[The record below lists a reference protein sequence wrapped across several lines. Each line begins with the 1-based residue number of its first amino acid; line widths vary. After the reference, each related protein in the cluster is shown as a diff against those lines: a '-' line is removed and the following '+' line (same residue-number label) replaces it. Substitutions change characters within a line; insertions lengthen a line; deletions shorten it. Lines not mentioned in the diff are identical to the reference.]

1 MKAIESFTVAVKLP
15 PELGFLS
22 HLAANLRWCW
32 DTPTQEL
39 FASIDPAA
47 WAARHDPVRLLVE
60 CDPGRLEHLGRDR
73 DFVGRAEAAMASLQ
87 GYLESRA
94 WFQDHGDPALGRVAY
109 FSPEFGITE
118 ALAQYSGGLGVL
130 AGDHLKASSDL
141 GLPLIGVGLLYRY
154 GYFHQGLDPR
164 GWQTESYPP
173 QDPHALALSQVVMDP
188 IDIKIGPV
196 SLGAQL
202 WRADVGRVRLY
213 LLDSDIPANPA
224 NLRSVTDRLYGGD
237 IEHRLV
243 QEILLGMGGV
253 RALQAAGETATVFHS
268 NEGHAGF
275 LGLER
280 IRDLVQRHSMSF
292 EEALEATRAGTVFTT
307 HTPVPAGIDRF
318 PVELMEK
325 YFSGWAGECGISMAQ
340 FMELGHFPDED
351 YSAPFNMAVMGL
363 RLAGS
368 ANGVSRLHGSVS
380 REMFAPLWGGLDADE
395 VPIGSVTNGV
405 HAPSWVSSEMAGVLD
420 DVIGQSWADSSPGGW
435 DGVGDMDEQVLWQVR
450 QTGRAH
456 LVDFVRARLGAD
468 GDEILDPD
476 TLTIGFARRFATY
489 KRATL
494 LLSDP
499 DRLRR
504 LITEPE
510 RRVQFVFAGKA
521 HPADDEGKEMI
532 RRISDFAIEA
542 GVSSQFVFI
551 PDYDIAVARALY
563 QGCDVWLNTPRR
575 PMEACGTS
583 GEKAALNGSLNLSV
597 LDGWWAEYFDGTN
610 GWAVPTAGYSADLE
624 GRDATEAETLFR
636 ILENQVVPAFYDT
649 TAPGQGPPAWLKLVK
664 ASLVSLGPKVSAA
677 RMVKDY
683 TAGLYRPAARR
694 AEDLAADDFRRA
706 RDLAAWKSGIIPT
719 WANVEVV
726 RVSAARAPLDP
737 QGPLHLTA
745 WVDLAGL
752 VPEEVRVEAVHGPVD
767 ADGEIANPTVVVME
781 LAPDPVECSKGTAFG
796 VEIEPSQAG
805 PYGYTVRAR
814 PSNPDLGC
822 PAEAGLAPRFL
833 AGT

>member
-1 MKAIESFTVAVKLP
+1 
-15 PELGFLS
+15 
-22 HLAANLRWCW
+22 
-32 DTPTQEL
+32 
-39 FASIDPAA
+39 
-47 WAARHDPVRLLVE
+47 
-60 CDPGRLEHLGRDR
+60 
-73 DFVGRAEAAMASLQ
+73 
-87 GYLESRA
+87 
-94 WFQDHGDPALGRVAY
+94 
-109 FSPEFGITE
+109 
-118 ALAQYSGGLGVL
+118 
-130 AGDHLKASSDL
+130 
-141 GLPLIGVGLLYRY
+141 
-154 GYFHQGLDPR
+154 
-164 GWQTESYPP
+164 
-173 QDPHALALSQVVMDP
+173 
-188 IDIKIGPV
+188 
-196 SLGAQL
+196 GAQL

-213 LLDSDIPANPA
+213 LLDSDIPTNPA
-224 NLRSVTDRLYGGD
+224 DLRSVTDRLYGGD

-253 RALQAAGETATVFHS
+253 RALDAVGEKATVFHS

-280 IRDLVQRHSMSF
+280 IRGLIQRHAMSF

-325 YFSGWAGECGISMAQ
+325 YFSSWAGECDISMAQ

-351 YSAPFNMAVMGL
+351 YSEPFNMAVMGL

-380 REMFAPLWGGLDADE
+380 REMFAPLWAGLDADE

-405 HAPSWVSSEMAGVLD
+405 HAPSWVSGEMAGVLAGA
-420 DVIGQSWADSSPGGW
+420 VGQSWADCGPRGWGGVA
-435 DGVGDMDEQVLWQVR
+435 DLDDQVLWQVR
-450 QTGRAH
+450 QAGRAH
-456 LVDFVRARLGAD
+456 LVDFVRARLGT
-468 GDEILDPD
+468 GLGELLDPA

-504 LITEPE
+504 LITAPE

-542 GVSSQFVFI
+542 DVSDHFVFI

-610 GWAVPTAGYSADLE
+610 GWAVPTAGYSADLD

-636 ILENQVVPAFYDT
+636 ILENQVVPAFYNDRT
-649 TAPGQGPPAWLKLVK
+649 PGQGPPAWLKLVK
-664 ASLVSLGPKVSAA
+664 ASLVTLGPEVSAA

-683 TAGLYRPAARR
+683 ATELYLPAARR
-694 AEDLAADDFRRA
+694 AEDLAADDFQRA
-706 RDLAAWKSGIIPT
+706 RDLAAWKSRVVPA

-726 RVSAARAPLDP
+726 RVWSTRGPLGP
-737 QGPLHLTA
+737 GGPLHVTA

-752 VPEEVRVEAVHGPVD
+752 VPKEVCVEAIHGPVN
-767 ADGEIANPTVVVME
+767 AEGEMTNPTVEVMDP
-781 LAPDPVECSKGTAFG
+781 APDAAEYPRGTAFG
-796 VEIEPSQAG
+796 VEIDPGRAG

-814 PSNPDLGC
+814 PVHPDLGC
-822 PAEAGLAPRFL
+822 PAEGALAPRFL
-833 AGT
+833 AGA